1 MSSPCVPAS
10 NTSPWCNTI
19 ILSAC
24 LTVLSRWA
32 MTMVVRSR
40 RFSSSA
46 WRMLCSA
53 APSRL
58 LVASSR
64 MRTGAFLSSA
74 RAGARRCALREVT
87 GGKELHGDDL
97 VPTPVEVA
105 PFEVAPFA
113 APRSFRPFRVY
124 LGCRHRALREI
135 MEDCVTKFDEYAP
148 PLVDIAPPDVRTR
161 LYFGKLLINHPD
173 AREAVC
179 EGEGRVKPRGDN
191 DPAGLV
197 GVAPPAVLVNR
208 AGPSPLR
215 T

>member
-1 MSSPCVPAS
+1 
-10 NTSPWCNTI
+10 
-19 ILSAC
+19 
-24 LTVLSRWA
+24 
-32 MTMVVRSR
+32 
-40 RFSSSA
+40 
-46 WRMLCSA
+46 
-53 APSRL
+53 
-58 LVASSR
+58 
-64 MRTGAFLSSA
+64 
-74 RAGARRCALREVT
+74 
-87 GGKELHGDDL
+87 
-97 VPTPVEVA
+97 
-105 PFEVAPFA
+105 
-113 APRSFRPFRVY
+113 
-124 LGCRHRALREI
+124 

-215 T
+215 TSLREGIAVKRQNEKTHKFYLHHHHGRPKGKIFLCLL